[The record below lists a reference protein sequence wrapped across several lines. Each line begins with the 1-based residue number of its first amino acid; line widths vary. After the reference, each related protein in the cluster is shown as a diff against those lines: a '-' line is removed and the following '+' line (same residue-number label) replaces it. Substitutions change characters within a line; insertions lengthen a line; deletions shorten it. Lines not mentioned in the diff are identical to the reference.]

1 MKVLKKHWGVFL
13 VIFLIFLN
21 LSFFIVGYISYLYPK
36 LGNFQIENV
45 IETDRFLTVNV
56 TPSLNATKYEVTV
69 KKEKEV
75 IYETASE
82 DTNIPLENLEA
93 NYNDSLD
100 IEVKAINKN
109 NEEKASDNRVEYV
122 YYDASFRKEENYF
135 YSNNQ
140 DVVLNL
146 EGYDPNEDYSVAVFY
161 GKKNVFQALH
171 VTSSIIIPK
180 ENLKGYSGRLTA
192 ILYNKNKRKINSMNF
207 YVNTPV
213 VGKINIT
220 SPTNDFKT
228 RWNDITLKFNGGEN
242 ATHYYVNFYV
252 NNNLVKTEEVFP
264 INNQVLLEA
273 AWFMENTDYKIV
285 FEAVYEDYF
294 EIAEKKEIYVSV
306 GEKETTSPVVVSHNP
321 NFIKEGTRV
330 SLSSRTSD
338 AIIYYTTDGSVPN
351 ANSLVYQEPLII
363 TNDMTVKTYAVSS
376 NRYDSAMN
384 EYNFKIMDKT
394 PVIYLSPSNQF
405 GNYGVKTVGY
415 TTEEEMMNKLADVIE
430 RHLKNA
436 GFIVY
441 RNNPYGDI
449 NAWNAVSNRVGADFH
464 LAIHSNASKDHT
476 ARGIEIHVDDETS
489 PSLSAATFVY
499 NNLWSIYPGNTN
511 PTYNRGVK
519 YARGSLGEAND
530 DYVRNGALIEV
541 AFHDEYNDA
550 LWIVEN
556 MEQIGQNI
564 ASSIISYY
572 N

>member
-109 NEEKASDNRVEYV
+109 NEEKSSDNKMEYV

-135 YSNNQ
+135 YSDNQ

-146 EGYDPNEDYSVAVFY
+146 EGYDPNEDYSVVVFY

-242 ATHYYVNFYV
+242 ATHYYANFYV
-252 NNNLVKTEEVFP
+252 NDNLVKTEEVFP

-273 AWFMENTDYKIV
+273 AWFMENADYKIV

-294 EIAEKKEIYVSV
+294 EIAEKKEIYVSI
-306 GEKETTSPVVVSHNP
+306 GEKETTNPVVVSHNP
-321 NFIKEGTRV
+321 KFYKRRNKGF
-330 SLSSRTSD
+330 
-338 AIIYYTTDGSVPN
+338 
-351 ANSLVYQEPLII
+351 
-363 TNDMTVKTYAVSS
+363 
-376 NRYDSAMN
+376 
-384 EYNFKIMDKT
+384 FK
-394 PVIYLSPSNQF
+394 F
-405 GNYGVKTVGY
+405 
-415 TTEEEMMNKLADVIE
+415 
-430 RHLKNA
+430 KN
-436 GFIVY
+436 
-441 RNNPYGDI
+441 
-449 NAWNAVSNRVGADFH
+449 
-464 LAIHSNASKDHT
+464 
-476 ARGIEIHVDDETS
+476 
-489 PSLSAATFVY
+489 
-499 NNLWSIYPGNTN
+499 
-511 PTYNRGVK
+511 
-519 YARGSLGEAND
+519 
-530 DYVRNGALIEV
+530 
-541 AFHDEYNDA
+541 
-550 LWIVEN
+550 
-556 MEQIGQNI
+556 
-564 ASSIISYY
+564 
-572 N
+572 